1 MTQDR
6 KTYTR
11 KEERKFEP
19 FSRRSYGITEL
30 KRNPHYHR
38 KEEIYHRITTDNT
51 KEIPEK
57 RKIRDSESLEK
68 EVEGSKKPGISIDF
82 VDTPGFLLW
91 SR

>member
-19 FSRRSYGITEL
+19 FSRQFYGITEL

-51 KEIPEK
+51 IEIPEK
-57 RKIRDSESLEK
+57 RKIRDSESLKK
-68 EVEGSKKPGISIDF
+68 EAEGSKKPGISIDF
-82 VDTPGFLLW
+82 VDIPGFLLW